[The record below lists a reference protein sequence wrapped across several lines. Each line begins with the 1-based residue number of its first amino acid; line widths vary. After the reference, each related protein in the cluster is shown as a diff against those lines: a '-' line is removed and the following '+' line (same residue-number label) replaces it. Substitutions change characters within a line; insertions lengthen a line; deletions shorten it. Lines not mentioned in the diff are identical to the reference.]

1 MPKDK
6 PAAKD
11 DGPKA
16 VSFVG
21 KGPKAAPGPEVNMPC
36 QRGKDLQTKG
46 QACDSKL
53 AYNIS
58 PRQGGTQAAFRC
70 AKCGHSWTVAMGGSF
85 STP

>member
-1 MPKDK
+1 
-6 PAAKD
+6 
-11 DGPKA
+11 
-16 VSFVG
+16 
-21 KGPKAAPGPEVNMPC
+21 MPC

-70 AKCGHSWTVAMGGSF
+70 AKCGHQWTVAMGGSF